1 MEYYVEGFRQILN
14 SKINEIELN
23 SDTQIPVVNELYDY
37 LSAIIGSEL
46 NTEDENCLHD
56 IALTVI
62 AQSAG
67 QIPQNKALLI
77 SSEKVLQ
84 RSDFFR
90 RAFKLKLMSI
100 DKYISKYLK

>member
-14 SKINEIELN
+14 SKTDEVTLN
-23 SDTQIPVVNELYDY
+23 QDTQIPVVKELYEY
-37 LSAIIGSEL
+37 LTSIIGPDL

-62 AQSAG
+62 AQSSG
-67 QIPQNKALLI
+67 QLPHNKALLI
-77 SSEKVLQ
+77 TSEKVLQ
-84 RSDFFR
+84 KADFFR

-100 DKYISKYLK
+100 DKYTSKYLK